1 MTAPLRLFLLTA
13 LAMTAFAANS
23 ILNRAALA
31 GGLIDPA
38 SFAAIRTVAGAAVL
52 AGLARAMRRGLPP
65 RRPAR
70 LAGAAALATYMLGFS
85 FAYTALDAGTG
96 ALILFGG
103 VQAAMLGGA
112 LALRE
117 AVPPRRWLGVAIAMA
132 GLAALTAPATG
143 AVPTP
148 APAAL
153 MLLAAAGWGAYSL
166 IGRGAGDPI
175 AATAAH
181 FVLAV
186 PLVLALLAF
195 LAPAATPA
203 GVALAVLSGG
213 VTSGLGYALW
223 YAVIPGLGAGRAAA
237 AQLTVPVIA
246 LAAGALLL
254 GEALTLPLTLAAA
267 VILAGVALAVL
278 PGRR

>member
-52 AGLARAMRRGLPP
+52 ARLARALRRGLPL

-132 GLAALTAPATG
+132 GLAALTAPSTG

-166 IGRGAGDPI
+166 IGRGAGDPV

-186 PLVLALLAF
+186 PLVLAPLAF
-195 LAPAATPA
+195 LAPAASPA